1 MKARA
6 ISLWLATP
14 ALLATFSGA
23 AKALQPARL
32 LAEQTEQRA
41 AQQSHQ
47 ESGVS
52 VPANSTSGDELPTG
66 TTICVAL
73 AKTID
78 AKKAKPGDA
87 IVARVTL
94 PVLAKGKVFLPNDA
108 KITGH
113 VVSAKPR
120 GEGQESEVA
129 IVFDHAVMK
138 DSSEVPLALTVQAI
152 GRSAFTAAE
161 LEDQDGYGSG
171 PFGAASRQ
179 NPSPST
185 HPTLPPRPTGEAP
198 TPNTPDDSPNA
209 PHPALDTGSH
219 GAVGLPN
226 LTLTEAS
233 DAATGSVV
241 KATKKDVRLEYG
253 MEMILRVVGS
263 KRDNLPNQ

>member
-14 ALLATFSGA
+14 ALLATFSGTSR
-23 AKALQPARL
+23 ALEPARQTAQQPAQL
-32 LAEQTEQRA
+32 
-41 AQQSHQ
+41 SVQ
-47 ESGVS
+47 ESGAS
-52 VPANSTSGDELPTG
+52 VPTNGALGDELPTG

-120 GEGQESEVA
+120 AEGHESEVA
-129 IVFDHAVMK
+129 IVFDHVVMK
-138 DSSEVPLALTVQAI
+138 DGSEVPLPLTVQAI
-152 GRSAFTAAE
+152 GRSAFAAE
-161 LEDQDGYGSG
+161 ITDPDGYGSG
-171 PFGAASRQ
+171 PFGTGPRQ

-185 HPTLPPRPTGEAP
+185 HPTLPPRPTGETP
-198 TPNTPDDSPNA
+198 TPNTPGDDSPNA

-233 DAATGSVV
+233 EAGNGSVV
-241 KATKKDVRLEYG
+241 KATKRDVKLEYG

-263 KRDNLPNQ
+263 KRDLPSQ